1 MADIKNNLDKLRARI
16 ESQNGTVLDSVE
28 GTVELEDLDE
38 NGLPRRGPVLVL
50 RSIEAGAQLKLTHP
64 RPVTVLGSLSGQVF
78 GAYRVKAG
86 NLLSGRLE
94 GCRHVEIVHNMGSK
108 GSSNEDAWIVL
119 EATSD
124 PGFFGQAQH
133 ALKRLRKLERHQ
145 ITQREATAR
154 GILMRGL
161 KDFPYQVCLT
171 VGRGKNQKVVFR
183 VSTNG
188 QKVQLDSMGL
198 LRHIVAQ
205 AENLR
210 DDENDADE
218 VVRFKTALNET
229 VAEGLRQANS
239 GGIGSNLR
247 RTRGEEFYTSQVE
260 LIADYLLPK
269 LLRLWLKSGESY
281 AQRVVDR
288 LASAPMVLKVDGQL
302 APFFQIEYPRW
313 KFHVIGGKIQSEKI
327 ADCNIA
333 CQLGNDQQKTMSLTY
348 TYIGGEDWIT
358 QTKELNL
365 TEGKRC
371 KLILQN
377 GNVFLNEAS
386 NHLFGPDLKED
397 T

>member
-1 MADIKNNLDKLRARI
+1 
-16 ESQNGTVLDSVE
+16 
-28 GTVELEDLDE
+28 
-38 NGLPRRGPVLVL
+38 
-50 RSIEAGAQLKLTHP
+50 
-64 RPVTVLGSLSGQVF
+64 
-78 GAYRVKAG
+78 
-86 NLLSGRLE
+86 
-94 GCRHVEIVHNMGSK
+94 
-108 GSSNEDAWIVL
+108 
-119 EATSD
+119 
-124 PGFFGQAQH
+124 
-133 ALKRLRKLERHQ
+133 
-145 ITQREATAR
+145 
-154 GILMRGL
+154 
-161 KDFPYQVCLT
+161 
-171 VGRGKNQKVVFR
+171 
-183 VSTNG
+183 
-188 QKVQLDSMGL
+188 
-198 LRHIVAQ
+198 
-205 AENLR
+205 
-210 DDENDADE
+210 
-218 VVRFKTALNET
+218 

-281 AQRVVDR
+281 VQRIVDR

-313 KFHVIGGKIQSEKI
+313 KFHVSGGKIRSEKI

>member
-1 MADIKNNLDKLRARI
+1 
-16 ESQNGTVLDSVE
+16 
-28 GTVELEDLDE
+28 
-38 NGLPRRGPVLVL
+38 RGPVLVL

-119 EATSD
+119 DATSD
-124 PGFFGQAQH
+124 PGFFDQAQH
-133 ALKRLRKLERHQ
+133 ALRRLRKLEHHQ
-145 ITQREATAR
+145 VTQREATAR

-210 DDENDADE
+210 DDENDANE

-281 AQRVVDR
+281 VQRIVDR

-313 KFHVIGGKIQSEKI
+313 KFHVSGGKIRSEKI